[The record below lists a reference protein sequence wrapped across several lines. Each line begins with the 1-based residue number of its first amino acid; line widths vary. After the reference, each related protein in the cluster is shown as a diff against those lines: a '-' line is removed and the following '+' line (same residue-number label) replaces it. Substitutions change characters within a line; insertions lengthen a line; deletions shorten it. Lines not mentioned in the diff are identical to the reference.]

1 MRKKL
6 FFFNSDFRAIVR
18 KPSVVAQS
26 HRRRSLL
33 IFSKRNFSK
42 LRLLPLLLLLLLVD
56 FNILS
61 CAWAPVLVGDFSKGQ
76 WQLA

>member
-26 HRRRSLL
+26 HRRHSLL
-33 IFSKRNFSK
+33 KAPQ
-42 LRLLPLLLLLLLVD
+42 LLQ
-56 FNILS
+56 
-61 CAWAPVLVGDFSKGQ
+61 AAATAAAAVGRF
-76 WQLA
+76 